1 MTIQAIKSSL
11 SIIDVLHRF
20 RLKIENNN
28 RVLCPFH
35 DDKIPSLQIYPKTN
49 SYCCFSTKCKVGS
62 GDALELLHQ
71 LEGQDKHAAILI
83 AKEMLGDIGPSA
95 ENLNEVFKKLQT
107 NFKRSEVAK
116 KYAISRGLE
125 IENLEIGYNAG
136 SYKDLK
142 NCLVFPLKNQSGEI
156 VSMYGR
162 SIKST
167 NKSRH
172 YYQKGRSGI
181 YPEYPKPTTK
191 QLILTEGIIDAVSL
205 IQNLNLDK
213 SSSVMALYGVKVL
226 KAEQE
231 KSINELKHLEEI
243 VFYFDGDAAGAAA
256 VEKWEKYFKE
266 LKPGLKISQVNVL
279 KGEDVNSML
288 VNHEGD
294 VLGELMKSRKIL
306 NGIKPKPKTKGSG
319 KLNTNNPKQ
328 LIYEIEDLIFTMLGG
343 INLRS
348 LDKLRVTLKTE
359 RRGDDFNRLRHSL
372 DLYNDDQLNKYS
384 LKASDRL
391 DVSSE
396 RMRKSLSLLVDSLE
410 NHRVENPNGKPK
422 KVELSAQ
429 RERIAIKYL
438 KASKLLKRTN
448 KDIESTGVVGERINR
463 LLMYLCFTSRLM
475 GTPLHIITM
484 GGSGTGKTYLQEKVG
499 ALMPPEH
506 VLQFTAT
513 TDNALYYIKDG
524 DLRNKLILIEDID
537 GAEGAMYIL
546 RELMS
551 KKWVSKL
558 VAQKDARGKTE
569 TVSVTVFGPISLS
582 GTTTREML
590 YEDNANRSL
599 LIYPDDSPAH
609 QEAIMD
615 QQRKISSGQISPK
628 LQANKIRLLQDVQRV
643 LKPIRVINPFA
654 EQLRIPPTCF
664 KPLRTNAHYL
674 HFIEAVTFYHQYQR
688 EVKVNLETEEEYI
701 ETTIEDIAAA
711 NELLKDVLLAKS
723 DELVSKACR
732 DFYEKLKQH
741 LKENKSETFS
751 SSEIRKALRVAP
763 TTVNRYLGKLK
774 QYGYVVVKGGNRYN
788 GGLKYE
794 LGKGTDYA
802 SMKKAVNGIL
812 DELLAKIKSEEKMSE
827 PVTHQ

>member
-71 LEGQDKHAAILI
+71 LEGQDKHAAIMI
-83 AKEMLGDIGPSA
+83 AKEMLGHVAPSA

-116 KYAISRGLE
+116 KYAESRSLKVE
-125 IENLEIGYNAG
+125 DLEIGYNAG
-136 SYKDLK
+136 SYQDLK
-142 NCLVFPLKNQSGEI
+142 NCLIFPLKNRAGDV

-162 SIKST
+162 SIKSA

-172 YYQKGRSGI
+172 FYQKGRTGI
-181 YPEYPKPTTK
+181 YPIYPKPTTK
-191 QLILTEGIIDAVSL
+191 RLILTEGIIDAVSL
-205 IQNLNLDK
+205 LQNLALDK
-213 SSSVMALYGVKVL
+213 TSSVMALYGAKVL
-226 KAEQE
+226 NQEQE
-231 KSINELKHLEEI
+231 LAITELKKLEEVI
-243 VFYFDGDAAGAAA
+243 FYFDGDLAGKAAS
-256 VEKWEKYFKE
+256 EKWFKYFLD
-266 LKPGLKISQVNVL
+266 LKPGLKISQVNL
-279 KGEDVNSML
+279 PKGEDANSLL
-288 VNHEGD
+288 VGHDPE
-294 VLGELMKSRKIL
+294 VLSELFKNRESLTKA
-306 NGIKPKPKTKGSG
+306 KTEEPG
-319 KLNTNNPKQ
+319 KLNASNPKQ
-328 LIYEIEDLIFTMLGG
+328 LIYKIEDLVFTLLGG
-343 INLRS
+343 INLRN
-348 LDKLRVTLKTE
+348 LDRLKVTLKVE
-359 RRGDDFNRLRHSL
+359 RRGDDFNRLRHNL
-372 DLYNDDQLNKYS
+372 DLYNDDQLGKYS

-396 RMRKSLSLLVDSLE
+396 RMRKSLSKLVDALE
-410 NHRVENPNGKPK
+410 DYRANSQTGKRE
-422 KVELSAQ
+422 KVELSP
-429 RERIAIKYL
+429 ERKRLAIKYL

-448 KDIESTGVVGERINR
+448 NDIEKTGVVGERINR

-475 GTPLHIITM
+475 ATPLHIITM

-499 ALMPPEH
+499 ALIPSEE
-506 VLQFTAT
+506 VIQFTAT

-524 DLRNKLILIEDID
+524 DLRNKLILVEDLD
-537 GAEGAMYIL
+537 GAEGALFIL

-558 VAQKDARGKTE
+558 VAQKDASGKIE
-569 TVSVTVFGPISLS
+569 TVPVTVYGPISLS
-582 GTTTREML
+582 ATTTRETL

-609 QEAIMD
+609 QEAIMNE
-615 QQRKISSGQISPK
+615 QRRLSSGQTSPK
-628 LQANKIRLLQDVQRV
+628 SQANKIRLLQDVQRV
-643 LKPIRVINPFA
+643 LKPVRVVNPFA
-654 EQLRIPPTCF
+654 EQLRIPNTCF

-701 ETTIEDIAAA
+701 ETTVEDIAAA

-723 DELVSKACR
+723 DELVSKVCR
-732 DFYEKLKQH
+732 KFYENLKKY
-741 LKENKSETFS
+741 LAENKMESFTS
-751 SSEIRKALRVAP
+751 GEIRKTLRLSP
-763 TTVNRYLGKLK
+763 RTIYRYLGELR
-774 QYGYVVVKGGNRYN
+774 QYDYIRAKSGNRYN
-788 GGLKYE
+788 GIKYE
-794 LGKGTDYA
+794 LSHGTDYS
-802 SMKKAVNGIL
+802 SMKKEVNTLL
-812 DELLAKIKSEEKMSE
+812 DDLLSKIKASIKKK
-827 PVTHQ
+827 